1 MSKKPVVL
9 VVDDSPVTAKQTQ
22 VLLSSIGYE
31 VVTRESSTRA
41 ISYIGNHEVDL
52 IIMDIELM
60 GSRYDGIETSK
71 IIRSKYS
78 IPVIFI
84 TGKDDSSIFE
94 EANISNVYDVLIKP
108 YNIEQLRMH
117 IEVTLQNNKI
127 EQRYKELDFW
137 FDSFLATVDYG
148 VYFVNTDGKIVKIN
162 QKAEEQTGY
171 TRNSAIGLKFLDIA
185 QIAFD
190 NYDNNDLFFFVLDM
204 NELLSNIGNRAFLI
218 VKDNIPTKIEVRIIH
233 VNNKNTS
240 MGYIVEV
247 KKKQ

>member
-1 MSKKPVVL
+1 MPKKPVVL
-9 VVDDSPVTAKQTQ
+9 VVDDSPATAKQTE
-22 VLLSSIGYE
+22 VLLSTLGYD
-31 VVTRESSTRA
+31 VVVRESSTRA
-41 ISYIGNHEVDL
+41 ISYIGNHNIDL

-84 TGKDDSSIFE
+84 TGKDDTSIFE

-127 EQRYKELDFW
+127 EHKYKELDQW
-137 FDSFLATVDYG
+137 FDSFVSTMDYG
-148 VYFVNTDGKIVKIN
+148 IYLVDNENKIVKIN
-162 QKAEEQTGY
+162 QNAEMQTGY
-171 TRNSAIGLKFLDIA
+171 TNQAAIGLKFLDIA

-190 NYDNNDLFFFVLDM
+190 NYDNSDLFFFVLDM
-204 NELLSNIGNRAFLI
+204 NELLNSISSRAFLI
-218 VKDNIPTKIEVRIIH
+218 VKDNIPTKVDIRVIH
-233 VNNKNTS
+233 VNNKNSS
-240 MGYIVEV
+240 MGYIIEI
-247 KKKQ
+247 KKK